1 MPSVFRLTH
10 YEVGFRLRHGCPFN
24 NFSDKYPSVVTAWWC
39 NYDQDVLEVSCGRSD
54 APEGCQANL
63 QSAIEYMG
71 GRIVR
76 RSLTDSTL
84 QLVISWDGTKYEYST
99 SRVFTRHNCLVLQPT
114 IHAEGWEW
122 YRLVAFSKKDLSA
135 LFMDLDSTGDVEVLS
150 KKIVKDGTVRDNLLI
165 TTSDLLGNLTANQA
179 DALVVA
185 LDNGYYSVP
194 KKATTEGVAARMG
207 VPRTTYEEHLRKAE
221 SKVMLSVAPYV
232 RFSVG
237 KRRIGRAEAGGAV
250 QSRSRRENLL
260 PLEFETGSE

>member
-1 MPSVFRLTH
+1 MTH
-10 YEVGFRLRHGCPFN
+10 YEVGFKLRHGCPFN
-24 NFSDKYPSVVTAWWC
+24 GLSGKYPSMVVAWWV
-39 NYDQDVLEVSCGRSD
+39 NYDQDVLEVTYGDSD
-54 APEGCQANL
+54 PVGCQDGL
-63 QSAIEYMG
+63 QSAIGYMG
-71 GRIVR
+71 GHIVR

-99 SRVFTRHNCLVLQPT
+99 SRVFTKHNCLVLQPT

-122 YRLVAFSKKDLSA
+122 YRLVAFSKKDLNS
-135 LFMDLDSTGDVEVLS
+135 LFAELDSSGDVEVMS
-150 KKIVKDGTVRDNLLI
+150 KKIVKDGTVRDALLI

-221 SKVMLSVAPYV
+221 SKVMQSVAPYV

-237 KRRIGRAEAGGAV
+237 KRRSGTPGAHRARAQPEEEPRDL
-250 QSRSRRENLL
+250 S
-260 PLEFETGSE
+260 PEFEAESG